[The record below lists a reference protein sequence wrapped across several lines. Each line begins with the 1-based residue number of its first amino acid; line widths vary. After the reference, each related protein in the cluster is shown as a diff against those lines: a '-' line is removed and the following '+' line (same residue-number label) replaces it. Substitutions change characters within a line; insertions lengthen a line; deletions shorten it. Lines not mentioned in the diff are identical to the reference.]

1 MFAFQT
7 KKITP
12 ASTGPNKERGIIFPA
27 LPDTPIHIYVL
38 KLGELLGGGK
48 SISHAARLS
57 HQRICI
63 YLKSEELVEQFL
75 VEHGGVS
82 INDKWVEARRMVTK
96 TEKLILNNV
105 PPEVIDGDL
114 IEILSQAVRVVSPI
128 YHLSLGIKHEGYEHI
143 QSWKRMLYVVKR
155 DGVILPD
162 SFMVEID
169 GNPYRIFI
177 ESNNEKCGICNRHG
191 HNSRECSRSLPP
203 RERRDELLPELTR
216 EDRVQEGVNPAPLPP
231 PPPTPPPLPAPPM
244 LNVTLLTTPQKVAM
258 AEKQPSAPAQPIPP
272 TMLDGPTLPSDL
284 STPQVLIPDSLS
296 ELVDGSSETQS
307 DLLHTDTDDIYENAI
322 AGPSTLD
329 RQGKRKISEDEH
341 HHSTAASPDRK
352 RGAKINASDLDGF
365 RQIEDF
371 YAENPDFSSIP
382 FSVLKSYLSG
392 VKRMDPRKKA
402 KQLLIDANELA
413 ETLSELHERK
423 VVKERA
429 LGIRIQRLVNALQS

>member
-1 MFAFQT
+1 
-7 KKITP
+7 
-12 ASTGPNKERGIIFPA
+12 
-27 LPDTPIHIYVL
+27 
-38 KLGELLGGGK
+38 
-48 SISHAARLS
+48 
-57 HQRICI
+57 
-63 YLKSEELVEQFL
+63 
-75 VEHGGVS
+75 
-82 INDKWVEARRMVTK
+82 
-96 TEKLILNNV
+96 
-105 PPEVIDGDL
+105 
-114 IEILSQAVRVVSPI
+114 
-128 YHLSLGIKHEGYEHI
+128 
-143 QSWKRMLYVVKR
+143 
-155 DGVILPD
+155 
-162 SFMVEID
+162 
-169 GNPYRIFI
+169 
-177 ESNNEKCGICNRHG
+177 
-191 HNSRECSRSLPP
+191 
-203 RERRDELLPELTR
+203 
-216 EDRVQEGVNPAPLPP
+216 
-231 PPPTPPPLPAPPM
+231 
-244 LNVTLLTTPQKVAM
+244 M

-402 KQLLIDANELA
+402 KQLLIDANELT

-429 LGIRIQRLVNALQS
+429 LGIRIQRLVNTLQS